1 MKVIAKSNNLKPQEL
16 YQMANGNDI
25 KRMRDVAGQTLELAG
40 WLIFED
46 EKPDGEVA
54 TIVTIRTTE
63 GEMYAT
69 NSPTFRR
76 SFESMTAF
84 FDSVDAIKVVSSTS
98 KKGRFPS
105 PLFLVLFREN
115 RRQPSCFLRLAT
127 LGIWIFRPST
137 TIRPWAFWAGT

>member
-46 EKPDGEVA
+46 EKPDGEIS

-84 FDSVDAIKVVSSTS
+84 FDTVDAIKVVSSTS
-98 KKGRFPS
+98 KKGRPFITCDY
-105 PLFLVLFREN
+105 VER
-115 RRQPSCFLRLAT
+115 
-127 LGIWIFRPST
+127 
-137 TIRPWAFWAGT
+137 

>member
-16 YQMANGNDI
+16 YQMANGNEI

-46 EKPDGEVA
+46 EKPGGEIS
-54 TIVTIRTTE
+54 TIVSVRTVE
-63 GEMYAT
+63 GEIYAT

-84 FDSVDAIKVVSSTS
+84 CDSVDAIKVVSATS
-98 KKGRFPS
+98 KKGRPFITCDY
-105 PLFLVLFREN
+105 VER
-115 RRQPSCFLRLAT
+115 
-127 LGIWIFRPST
+127 
-137 TIRPWAFWAGT
+137 

>member
-16 YQMANGNDI
+16 YQMANGNEI

-46 EKPDGEVA
+46 EKPGGEIS
-54 TIVTIRTTE
+54 TIVSVRTVE
-63 GEMYAT
+63 GEIYAT

-84 FDSVDAIKVVSSTS
+84 FDSVDAIKAVSATS
-98 KKGRFPS
+98 KKGRPFITCDY
-105 PLFLVLFREN
+105 VER
-115 RRQPSCFLRLAT
+115 
-127 LGIWIFRPST
+127 
-137 TIRPWAFWAGT
+137 

>member
-46 EKPDGEVA
+46 EKPDGEVS
-54 TIVTIRTTE
+54 TIVTICTTE

-84 FDSVDAIKVVSSTS
+84 FDTVDAIKVVSSTS
-98 KKGRFPS
+98 KKGRPFITCDY
-105 PLFLVLFREN
+105 VER
-115 RRQPSCFLRLAT
+115 
-127 LGIWIFRPST
+127 
-137 TIRPWAFWAGT
+137 

>member
-25 KRMRDVAGQTLELAG
+25 KRMRDVELAG

-46 EKPDGEVA
+46 EKPDGEVS

-84 FDSVDAIKVVSSTS
+84 FDTVDAIKVVSSTS
-98 KKGRFPS
+98 KKGRPFITCDY
-105 PLFLVLFREN
+105 VER
-115 RRQPSCFLRLAT
+115 
-127 LGIWIFRPST
+127 
-137 TIRPWAFWAGT
+137 